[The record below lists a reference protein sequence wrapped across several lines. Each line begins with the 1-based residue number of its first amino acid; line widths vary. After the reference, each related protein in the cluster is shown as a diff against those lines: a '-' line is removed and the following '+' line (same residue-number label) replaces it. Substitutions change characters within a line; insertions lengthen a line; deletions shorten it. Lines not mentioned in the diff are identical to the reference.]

1 MVAEISESQED
12 DGLYSRAKTGN
23 RAIPLDRTLHK
34 RRYLVENAFGKLK
47 DWRRIAT
54 RYDRCAHTSFSHL
67 PCCWWYLSSQLM
79 SPELTAGARLF
90 AGNAL

>member
-23 RAIPLDRTLHK
+23 RAIPFDGTLHNC
-34 RRYLVENAFGKLK
+34 RHFIENAFDRLK

-54 RYDRCAHTSFSHL
+54 RYDRCAHTFFQPYALLLMVFFFSINE
-67 PCCWWYLSSQLM
+67 S
-79 SPELTAGARLF
+79 
-90 AGNAL
+90 